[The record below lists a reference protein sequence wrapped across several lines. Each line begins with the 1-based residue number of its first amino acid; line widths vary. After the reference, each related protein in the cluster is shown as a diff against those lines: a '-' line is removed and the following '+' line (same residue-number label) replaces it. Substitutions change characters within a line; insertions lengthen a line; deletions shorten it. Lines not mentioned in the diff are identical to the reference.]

1 MTVDDFEANQIDTL
15 LRSITFAEADALRRP
30 CPTARNFLDSMLH
43 DLCMQPLGEATERR
57 ALLAFR
63 RFAELFDHDP
73 DGFREHIPVAITPVL
88 EAAVSG
94 WTEDNVGD
102 RVRSILTA
110 LGGPSSTEREH
121 ALTLYARVIAARVRD
136 GYVHPY
142 LAATH
147 LAWPDIHD
155 WDNLAK
161 PEIAAMRVG
170 ARVKYQWPQFRPNR
184 GVLEQDLLSALEGI
198 TWPSPHTAP
207 QPAQPIE
214 WADDEYTTAL
224 GRAVYAVAALESYI
238 LFELLHLPGA
248 PIDVTELGG
257 RPSRP
262 TAEIGEVLAQPELL
276 DTVSDVHVRY
286 WLSAAGAAL
295 KETAMA
301 RDELLH
307 SRPAVEKGVRMLHG
321 YAFSPSGKAYL
332 NPLPQHRVERLATTA
347 VAHRTHLARL
357 RTHVADV
364 STS

>member
-73 DGFREHIPVAITPVL
+73 DGFREHIPAAITPVL

-94 WTEDNVGD
+94 WTEDNAGD
-102 RVRSILTA
+102 RVRGILTA

-170 ARVKYQWPQFRPNR
+170 ARVKYQWTQFRPNR
-184 GVLEQDLLSALEGI
+184 GVVEQDLLSALEGI
-198 TWPSPHTAP
+198 TWPSPPTAP
-207 QPAQPIE
+207 QSAQPIE
-214 WADDEYTTAL
+214 WADAEYTMAL
-224 GRAVYAVAALESYI
+224 GRAVYAVAALESYV

-257 RPSRP
+257 RP

-276 DTVSDVHVRY
+276 ATVTDVHIRD

-307 SRPAVEKGVRMLHG
+307 SRPAVERGVRMLHG

-332 NPLPQHRVERLATTA
+332 HPLPQVRVERLVTTA
-347 VAHRTHLARL
+347 GAHRAHLAGL
-357 RTHVADV
+357 RAQIG
-364 STS
+364 TS

>member
-73 DGFREHIPVAITPVL
+73 DGFREHIPAPITPVL

-94 WTEDNVGD
+94 WTKDNARD
-102 RVRSILTA
+102 RVRSILTI

-121 ALTLYARVIAARVRD
+121 ALTLYTRVIAARVRD

-147 LAWPDIHD
+147 LGWPDIHD
-155 WDNLAK
+155 WDILAK
-161 PEIAAMRVG
+161 PEIAAMRVA
-170 ARVKYQWPQFRPNR
+170 ARVKHQWPQFRPNR
-184 GVLEQDLLSALEGI
+184 GVAEQDLLSALEGI
-198 TWPSPHTAP
+198 TWPSPHTVP
-207 QPAQPIE
+207 QPAQPID
-214 WADDEYTTAL
+214 WADAEYTTAL
-224 GRAVYAVAALESYI
+224 GRVVYAVAALESYI

-262 TAEIGEVLAQPELL
+262 TAEIGDSLARPEFL
-276 DTVSDVHVRY
+276 DTVSDVHVRD

-295 KETAMA
+295 KETALA

-307 SRPAVEKGVRMLHG
+307 SRPAVERGVRMLHG

-332 NPLPQHRVERLATTA
+332 HPLPQVRVERLVTTA
-347 VAHRTHLARL
+347 VAHRAHLARL
-357 RTHVADV
+357 RAHI

>member
-1 MTVDDFEANQIDTL
+1 MTVDDFEANQIDKL

-73 DGFREHIPVAITPVL
+73 DGFREHIPAAIRPVL

-94 WTEDNVGD
+94 WTDANAGD
-102 RVRSILTA
+102 RVRGILTA

-121 ALTLYARVIAARVRD
+121 ALTLYTRVIAARVRD

-161 PEIAAMRVG
+161 PEIAAMRVA
-170 ARVKYQWPQFRPNR
+170 ARVQYQWPQFRPSR
-184 GVLEQDLLSALEGI
+184 GAAEQDLLSVLEGI
-198 TWPSPHTAP
+198 AWPAPHTAP
-207 QPAQPIE
+207 QPAQPIV
-214 WADDEYTTAL
+214 WADAEYTTAL

-238 LFELLHLPGA
+238 LFELLHLPGTS
-248 PIDVTELGG
+248 IDVADLGG
-257 RPSRP
+257 RP
-262 TAEIGEVLAQPELL
+262 TAEIGEAHLL
-276 DTVSDVHVRY
+276 DSVI
-286 WLSAAGAAL
+286 
-295 KETAMA
+295 
-301 RDELLH
+301 DEL
-307 SRPAVEKGVRMLHG
+307 PAL
-321 YAFSPSGKAYL
+321 
-332 NPLPQHRVERLATTA
+332 
-347 VAHRTHLARL
+347 
-357 RTHVADV
+357 
-364 STS
+364 